1 MDIQNNK
8 EIMKNEIIKKIDLR
22 ILLLISLLIIFYSI
36 IINYLIK
43 INFFEPLIIG
53 TYYLIQPELI
63 SGLIWIVIFSIL
75 IFYVGKLKIKD
86 LLLDRK
92 RIKLGLKWTLIL
104 WIITNLFSIIYLI
117 ITKDELKITDSINVS
132 IGEFIGQLF
141 GNAALEEMLFRGLFF
156 IQFYLLFGQKVNNK
170 FAIIL
175 AILVSQ
181 VFWSVVHIP
190 NRLLNR
196 QIEHLILELIRLF
209 IYGVILTIIFIKT
222 KNLILLV
229 GAHSLLNVPFNLI
242 EIDFP
247 LPIVVLMLIV
257 IISLFWNIL
266 ENEEKRSFFNV
277 GLITEKKAQ
286 NANTR

>member
-1 MDIQNNK
+1 
-8 EIMKNEIIKKIDLR
+8 
-22 ILLLISLLIIFYSI
+22 
-36 IINYLIK
+36 
-43 INFFEPLIIG
+43 
-53 TYYLIQPELI
+53 
-63 SGLIWIVIFSIL
+63 
-75 IFYVGKLKIKD
+75 
-86 LLLDRK
+86 
-92 RIKLGLKWTLIL
+92 
-104 WIITNLFSIIYLI
+104 
-117 ITKDELKITDSINVS
+117 
-132 IGEFIGQLF
+132 
-141 GNAALEEMLFRGLFF
+141 
-156 IQFYLLFGQKVNNK
+156 
-170 FAIIL
+170 
-175 AILVSQ
+175 LVSQ